1 MRRKLTALLLAAS
14 GIVALG
20 AAASPA
26 LAATYTM
33 NLSAPA
39 SATVG
44 QPVVIEASGV
54 KPPPDQFWY
63 LSWIVVV
70 AIPKSVVSDCPLG
83 AQDGYGVA
91 AGAGGKIVEIALR
104 PHEDVAG
111 NYYNTTAFTT
121 WAPGPF
127 LICGY
132 MDNEEG
138 QTLVRATPLNL
149 DVQAVA
155 TAPAPAPSAPAGPPA
170 GTPAGTPANGP
181 APTATP
187 GGAPGTVAAGAK
199 PASVGKPQ
207 VTRTA
212 RALTCNPGRWSN
224 DATTFAYGWLVDG
237 KAKKGAA
244 GRKLGVTRSLRG
256 RKVKCSVTA
265 SNAAGG
271 TTAVSP
277 ALRVR

>member
-1 MRRKLTALLLAAS
+1 MTSPTRIIKSLVLAAFAV
-14 GIVALG
+14 VALG
-20 AAASPA
+20 AAATPA
-26 LAATYTM
+26 LGATYTL

-39 SATVG
+39 SAAVG
-44 QPVVIEASGV
+44 QPVVITASGV

-70 AIPKSVVSDCPLG
+70 AIPKSAVSDCPYG
-83 AQDGYGVA
+83 AQDGTSVA

-104 PHEDVAG
+104 PHDDAQG
-111 NYYNTTAFTT
+111 NFYNTTAFTP

-149 DVQAVA
+149 DVQAA
-155 TAPAPAPSAPAGPPA
+155 GTASAPAPAAPAAAPA

-181 APTATP
+181 APTAAA
-187 GGAPGTVAAGAK
+187 APTAPAAK
-199 PASVGKPQ
+199 PASVRRPQ

-224 DATTFAYGWLVDG
+224 DATTFAYSWLVNG
-237 KAKKGAA
+237 KPKTGAT
-244 GRKLGVTRSLRG
+244 GKKLGVTRALRG
-256 RKVKCSVTA
+256 RKVQCSVTA

-271 TTAVSP
+271 TTAVSA